1 MPQHWTLFVVLCSLD
16 QSGTIR
22 VLIAMARTRCRPD
35 ARCVK
40 TRRIGSRS
48 NLEPHACLLLRALP
62 ALSYEPAI
70 RRAKPFVS
78 V

>member
-1 MPQHWTLFVVLCSLD
+1 MPQALDTFVVLCSLE
-16 QSGTIR
+16 SGTFR
-22 VLIAMARTRCRPD
+22 VLIAMARTRCRAD
-35 ARCVK
+35 VRCVK

-48 NLEPHACLLLRALP
+48 NLETRARQLLRTLP
-62 ALSYEPAI
+62 ALSYEPEI